1 MNDQSPN
8 DAFHASSFLQGHNAE
23 YVEQLYAR
31 YADNPQAVDESWRQF
46 FEALGDAPQ
55 EAQAEAAGPSW
66 ARTDWPLQPMDDLTA
81 ALDGQW
87 PSDPKD
93 AKAAAD
99 KIKAKAA
106 EKGEEVSDA
115 QVQSAVLDSLRALML
130 IRAYRIRGHLVAD
143 LDPLDMREDV
153 PHPELDPESYGFG
166 AGDMD
171 RPIFI
176 DNVLGLEVATMN
188 EIMAI
193 VKRTYCGT
201 FTLQYMHISNPDEA
215 AWLKERI
222 EGYGK
227 EIQFTKNGRKAILD
241 SLVEA
246 EGFEKFL
253 HVKYMGTKRFGLDG
267 GESLIPAMEQ
277 IIKRGGQL
285 GLEEIVIGMPH
296 RGRLSV
302 LANVME
308 KPYRAIFNEFQGG
321 SFKPEDVDGSGD
333 VKYHLG
339 ASSDREFDGNSVHL
353 SLTANPSHLE
363 AVNPVV
369 LGKVR
374 AKQDQK
380 NDKDRT
386 KVMGVLLH
394 GDAAFAGQGVVAEG
408 LQMSGIRGHR
418 TGGTMHIVVNNQ
430 IGFTTAPHFSR
441 SSPYP
446 TDIALMVEA
455 PIFHVNGDDP
465 EAVVHAARVA
475 TEFRQKF
482 HKDVVLDLICYR
494 RFGHNEGDEPMFTN
508 PVMYK
513 KIKNQKTTLTL
524 YTERLIKDGL
534 IPEGEIEDMKTAFQA
549 HLNEEFEAG
558 KEYKP
563 NKADWLDGRWSH
575 IDRRD
580 EAEYQRG
587 ATAISEETFRDVG
600 KALSTLPE
608 GFNTHRT
615 IDRLMKSKAEMF
627 ETGTGIDWATG
638 EALAFGSLLTEG
650 YNVRLAGQDSVRGT
664 FSQRHSALV
673 DQKTENRYY
682 PLNHIR
688 DGQAQYEGIDS
699 MLSEYAVLG
708 FEYGYSLAEPNALVM
723 WEAQFGD
730 FANGAQI
737 MFDQFISSGES
748 KWLRMSGLVMLL
760 PHGFEG
766 QGPEHSSA
774 RLERFLQM
782 CGNDNWIVANC
793 TTPANYFH
801 LLRRQLHRDFRKPLV
816 LMTPKSLLRHKMA
829 VSRTEEFTTGSSFH
843 RVLWDDAEYG
853 NSDTKLVSDDK
864 IKRVVMCS
872 GKVYFDLL
880 EERDARG
887 IDDIYLMRFEQ
898 FYPFPAQ
905 SAVKELERFKNAEM
919 IWCQEEPR
927 NQGGWTFIEPNL
939 EWVLTR
945 IKATHTRP
953 RYVGRN
959 PSASPAT
966 GLASQHKAQQ
976 AALVNDALTIEG
988 TTK

>member
-1 MNDQSPN
+1 MTDNSPN
-8 DAFHASSFLQGHNAE
+8 DLFHASSFMQGHNAE
-23 YVEQLYAR
+23 YLEQLYAQ
-31 YADNPQAVDESWRQF
+31 YANDPNAVDAAWAEFFRQM
-46 FEALGDAPQ
+46 GDA
-55 EAQAEAAGPSW
+55 ELDVKAEAAGPSW
-66 ARTDWPLQPMDDLTA
+66 ARPDWPPAPNDDLTA
-81 ALDGQW
+81 ALTGEW
-87 PSDPKD
+87 PAPVETKAAGKKIADKA
-93 AKAAAD
+93 AKA
-99 KIKAKAA
+99 
-106 EKGEEVSDA
+106 GVEVSDE
-115 QVQSAVLDSLRALML
+115 QIQRAVLDSIRALML
-130 IRAYRIRGHLVAD
+130 IRAYRIRGHLAAD
-143 LDPLDMREDV
+143 LDPLGMRAET
-153 PHPELDPESYGFG
+153 PHPELDPKTYGFMD
-166 AGDMD
+166 ADMD

-176 DNVLGLEVATMN
+176 DNVLGLQVASMRQIV
-188 EIMAI
+188 EI

-201 FTLQYMHISNPDEA
+201 FALQYMHISDPGQS

-222 EGYGK
+222 EGYDK
-227 EIQFTKNGRKAILD
+227 EIKFTREGRKAILNKM
-241 SLVEA
+241 VEA

-277 IIKRGGQL
+277 IIKRGGNL
-285 GLEEIVIGMPH
+285 GVEEIVIGMPH

-302 LANVME
+302 LANVMQ

-339 ASSDREFDGNSVHL
+339 ASSDREFDNNTVHL

-380 NDKDRT
+380 HDDART
-386 KVMGVLLH
+386 KVLSILLH
-394 GDAAFAGQGVVAEG
+394 GDAAFAGQGVVAECFALSG
-408 LQMSGIRGHR
+408 LKGHK

-446 TDIALMVEA
+446 TDNALVVEA

-465 EAVVHAARVA
+465 EAVVHAAKVA

-482 HKDVVLDLICYR
+482 GKDVVLDIFCYR

-508 PVMYK
+508 PLMYK
-513 KIKNQKTTLTL
+513 KIKGHKTTLSL
-524 YTERLIKDGL
+524 YTERLVKDGL
-534 IPEGEIEDMKTAFQA
+534 IPEGEIEDMKAAFQA
-549 HLNEEFEAG
+549 HLNEEFEIG
-558 KEYKP
+558 KDYKP

-575 IDRRD
+575 LDKKD
-580 EAEYQRG
+580 EDYQRG
-587 ATAISEETFRDVG
+587 RTDIPPETFAEIG
-600 KALSTLPE
+600 KSLASVPE
-608 GFNTHRT
+608 GFPMHRT
-615 IDRLMKSKAEMF
+615 VGRVLDTRGKMF
-627 ETGTGIDWATG
+627 ESGTGFDWATG

-650 YNVRLAGQDSVRGT
+650 FPVRLSGQDATRGT
-664 FSQRHSALV
+664 FSQRHSGIINQ
-673 DQKTENRYY
+673 DTEERYF
-682 PLNHIR
+682 PLNNIR
-688 DGQAQYEGIDS
+688 PGQSHFDVIDS
-699 MLSEYAVLG
+699 ALSEYAVLG
-708 FEYGYSLAEPNALVM
+708 FEYGYSLAEPNALTL

-748 KWLRMSGLVMLL
+748 KWLRMSGLVCLL

-782 CGNDNWIVANC
+782 CGQDNWIVANC

-801 LLRRQLHRDFRKPLV
+801 ILRRQLHRTFRKPLILV
-816 LMTPKSLLRHKMA
+816 TPKSLLRHKLA
-829 VSRTEEFTTGSSFH
+829 VSRSEDFTTGSSFH
-843 RVLWDDAEYG
+843 RVLWDDAQHG
-853 NSDTKLVSDDK
+853 NSDTQLVADDK

-887 IDDIYLMRFEQ
+887 IDDIYLMRVEQ
-898 FYPFPAQ
+898 YYPFPAI
-905 SAVKELERFKNAEM
+905 SMVKELERFKQADM
-919 IWCQEEPR
+919 VWCQEEPK
-927 NQGGWTFIEPNL
+927 NQGAWSFIEPNI
-939 EWVLTR
+939 EWVLSR
-945 IKATHTRP
+945 IKAKHTRP
-953 RYVGRN
+953 HYVGRAT
-959 PSASPAT
+959 SASPAT

-976 AALVNDALTIEG
+976 AALVNDALSI
-988 TTK
+988 